1 MISRV
6 PITLAK
12 VNSMDTNR
20 LDDMLE
26 RYGECCHQIKAAHIL
41 GVTPRTIFRML
52 EDGRLRR
59 VGMSVDVRSICAYI
73 ENPGQNDLAARLQTK
88 HTIQRN
94 CVSAGEFLRAS
105 RSEKRGVKA

>member
-1 MISRV
+1 
-6 PITLAK
+6 
-12 VNSMDTNR
+12 MDTTR

-59 VGMSVDVRSICAYI
+59 VGVSVDVRSICAYI
-73 ENPGQNDLAARLQTK
+73 ENPSQNDHDARQRK
-88 HTIQRN
+88 KRTIQRN
-94 CVSAGEFLRAS
+94 CVSSGDFLRAS
-105 RSEKRGVKA
+105 RPEKRAAEA

>member
-1 MISRV
+1 
-6 PITLAK
+6 
-12 VNSMDTNR
+12 MDATR

-26 RYGECCHQIKAAHIL
+26 RYGECCHQKKAAHIL

-73 ENPGQNDLAARLQTK
+73 ENSDQNDQAARQRSGRTS
-88 HTIQRN
+88 QRN
-94 CVSAGEFLRAS
+94 RVFAGEFLRAS
-105 RSEKRGVKA
+105 RPEKRAVEA

>member
-1 MISRV
+1 
-6 PITLAK
+6 
-12 VNSMDTNR
+12 MDTTR

-26 RYGECCHQIKAAHIL
+26 RYGECCHQKKAAHIL

-73 ENPGQNDLAARLQTK
+73 ENPAQNDQAAR
-88 HTIQRN
+88 QRKKRSVQRSR
-94 CVSAGEFLRAS
+94 VSSGDFLRAS
-105 RSEKRGVKA
+105 RPEKRAAEA